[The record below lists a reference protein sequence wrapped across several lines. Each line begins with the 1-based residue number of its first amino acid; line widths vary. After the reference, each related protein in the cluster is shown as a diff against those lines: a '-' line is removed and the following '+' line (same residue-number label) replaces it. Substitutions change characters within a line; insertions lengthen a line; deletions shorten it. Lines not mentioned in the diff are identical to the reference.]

1 MAKKTKQEAQQERL
15 SLAEKRNR
23 QERRNKKSRK
33 EREQEKRRKKQERDR
48 RKQKNIPTTAQQ
60 SIPYIRMLQDGICQV
75 TKTFFSK
82 TIQFYDINYQLALNE
97 DKTTIFENY
106 CDFLNYF
113 DSSISVQL
121 SFINQQVD
129 VAEFEKSID
138 IPDQNDDFNA
148 IREEYRTMLKNQLS
162 KGNNGLVKT
171 KYITFGIEAESLKVA
186 RPRLERIETD
196 ILNNF
201 KVLGAQAHS
210 LNGLERLEIMY
221 HVFNQDRIEPFKFQ
235 YKMLPETGLKTKDFI
250 APTSFNFSKN
260 QTFMMGRTMGS
271 VSYLQILAPE
281 LTDRMLADFLDVDDS
296 INVNI
301 HIQSID
307 QSSAIKMIKSKISDL
322 DKMKI
327 EEQKRAVRSGYDMDV
342 LPSDLVTYGEEAKNL
357 LEDLQSRNERMF
369 LVTVLVMNTAKKRQK
384 LDNNIF
390 QVQGIAQKYN
400 CSLKQLDYQ
409 QEAALMSCIPLG
421 VNRIEIQRGLTTSST
436 AIFVP
441 FTTQE
446 LFQEWEALYYGLNA
460 LSNNMIMVDRKRL
473 KNPNGLILGTPGS
486 GKSFSAKREI
496 TNCFLITED
505 DIIVCDPE
513 AEYSALVQA
522 LHGQV
527 VRVSPVSDQYINP
540 MDLNLNYSEEDN
552 PLSLKADFILSLC
565 ELIVGGKNGLEP
577 VEKTIID
584 RCVRLVYQEY
594 LADPV
599 PEKMPI
605 LEDLYNLLR
614 KQEEPEAQRL
624 ATSLEIYVTG
634 SLNVFNHQ
642 TNVDIN
648 NRIVCFDIKELGK
661 QLKKIG
667 MLVIQD
673 QVWNRVTMNRSAH
686 KSTRYYVDEF
696 HLLLKEEQT
705 AAYSVEIWKRFRKW
719 GGIPTGITQN
729 IKDLLSSREI
739 ENIFENSDF
748 IYMLNQ
754 ASGDRQILAKQLNI
768 SPTQLSYVTNSNEGE
783 GLLFYG
789 NVIIPFVDRFPKNS
803 LYKIMTTRLEETSE
817 AG

>member
-1 MAKKTKQEAQQERL
+1 MNNSTAKAKPKMTVKNGVVYGDALSAQEKKRIVMQKKKDRKAKKVRKSAQQ
-15 SLAEKRNR
+15 
-23 QERRNKKSRK
+23 
-33 EREQEKRRKKQERDR
+33 
-48 RKQKNIPTTAQQ
+48 T
-60 SIPYIRMLQDGICQV
+60 IPYVEMCRDGICKV
-75 TKTFFSK
+75 NSRLYTKSIAFE
-82 TIQFYDINYQLALNE
+82 DINYQLAQNE
-97 DKTTIFENY
+97 DKTAIFENW

-113 DSSISVQL
+113 DSSIFVQL
-121 SFINQQVD
+121 SFINQK
-129 VAEFEKSID
+129 ASLNEFRKRINIPAQEDAFND
-138 IPDQNDDFNA
+138 I
-148 IREEYRTMLKNQLS
+148 RSEYSGMLQSQLT
-162 KGNNGLVKT
+162 KGNNGLVKR
-171 KYITFGIEAESLKVA
+171 KYITFGIEADSLRTAK
-186 RPRLERIETD
+186 PKLERIETD

-201 KVLGAQAHS
+201 KTLGVRTEPLS
-210 LNGLERLEIMY
+210 GYERLKVL
-221 HVFNQDRIEPFKFQ
+221 HDVFNMDTNEPFRFSFD
-235 YKMLPETGLKTKDFI
+235 MVARTGLSTKDFI
-250 APTSFNFSKN
+250 APTSFDFREGKC
-260 QTFMMGRTMGS
+260 FKMGRTIGA
-271 VSYLQILAPE
+271 VSFLQILAPE
-281 LTDRMLADFLDVDDS
+281 LNDRMLADFLEMDS
-296 INVNI
+296 NITVNF
-301 HIQSID
+301 HIRTID
-307 QSSAIKMIKSKISDL
+307 QAKAIKSIKSKITDL

-446 LFQEWEALYYGLNA
+446 LFQEGEALYYGLNA